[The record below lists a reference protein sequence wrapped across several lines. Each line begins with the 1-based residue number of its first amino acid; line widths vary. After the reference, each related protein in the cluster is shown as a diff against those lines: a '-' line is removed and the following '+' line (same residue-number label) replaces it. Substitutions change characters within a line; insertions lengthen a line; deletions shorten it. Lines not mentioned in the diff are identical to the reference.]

1 MMLGGLLDRHQRN
14 SAMNKIEK
22 LVREYET
29 DSRMFANRLHLV
41 DPRIAY
47 RNCLVFYSFICGN
60 SLNNVGENFPF
71 VLIGLIVFGII
82 FFIGIKIYLDKENSS
97 RLENWQTA
105 KLESIDKII
114 KVDPKFESFRLKN
127 PSYDLYSDA
136 SAHCIQ
142 EVSFG
147 VTIYQMIE
155 INSSIRKNMKST
167 TIN

>member
-1 MMLGGLLDRHQRN
+1 MDKETILNSFFNNLDVL
-14 SAMNKIEK
+14 AK
-22 LVREYET
+22 LQ
-29 DSRMFANRLHLV
+29 D
-41 DPRIAY
+41 
-47 RNCLVFYSFICGN
+47 GQ
-60 SLNNVGENFPF
+60 
-71 VLIGLIVFGII
+71 
-82 FFIGIKIYLDKENSS
+82 KIYLDKENSS

-155 INSSIRKNMKST
+155 INSSIRKNMKSA